1 MTPIREIFGSRASHQ
16 AVPEASGTRW
26 PTVLR
31 WAALAGVVEAIVVMI
46 YVEKGPVPPALLLA
60 VVLLIGVVLLGQS
73 RRAGVWVTTI
83 ASALLLF
90 AGLVLNGPQLAVA
103 ASFGSFA
110 VNWITALTGLVG
122 VIAGVASWRDRPP
135 STTALRVAV
144 GAGGVA
150 VLMVVIGVVAS
161 LSFTDARLTTGDVVV
176 KASGSKFRPATL
188 TVPSG
193 QVTFFLNNTDNTLHD
208 FHIVG
213 VKEGDKD
220 MPANHQVALTVNLTP
235 GTYKYKCDLHNNMT
249 GTLTVR

>member
-1 MTPIREIFGSRASHQ
+1 MTPIRQIFGSSASHQ
-16 AVPEASGTRW
+16 AVRGASGTRW
-26 PTVLR
+26 PTVLG
-31 WAALAGVVEAIVVMI
+31 WAALAGVVEAIVLMI

-60 VVLLIGVVLLGQS
+60 VVLLVGVILLRRS

-90 AGLVLNGPQLAVA
+90 AGLILNGPQLAIP

-110 VNWITALTGLVG
+110 VNWIAALTGLVG
-122 VIAGVASWRDRPP
+122 VVAGVATWRDPPP

-144 GAGGVA
+144 GAVGLA
-150 VLMVVIGVVAS
+150 VFVVVIGVVAS
-161 LSFTDARLTTGDVVV
+161 LSFADARLAAGDVVV
-176 KASGSKFRPATL
+176 KARGNKFRPATL
-188 TVPSG
+188 TVSRGP
-193 QVTFFLNNTDNTLHD
+193 VTFFLNNNDNTLHD

-220 MPANHQVALTVNLTP
+220 LPANHQVSLTVNLTP
-235 GTYKYKCDLHNNMT
+235 GTYKYRCDLHNDMT